1 MKWEIKWIDAQ
12 KHLPAKS
19 GRYLTLKLYKN
30 SEPYITTHNYSDKFK
45 KFNVRD
51 NCNSDETAIDVDFW
65 AEAPLVIL

>member
-12 KHLPAKS
+12 KHLPPKS
-19 GRYLTLKLYKN
+19 GRYLTLKLYEN
-30 SEPYITTHNYSDKFK
+30 SEPYITTYNYSDKFK

-51 NCNSDETAIDVDFW
+51 DSISDETAVDVDFW